1 MSIKTRKD
9 FMTFFRDKELLSQLT
24 PDDRIEI
31 FSCILTDEYNNLTK
45 KLLDKMLS
53 NYGVNNLLIIDFNKQ
68 EQTKKLLFKN

>member
-1 MSIKTRKD
+1 MTRKD

-31 FSCILTDEYNNLTK
+31 FSCILTGRYDFTK
-45 KLLDKMLS
+45 KLLDKIL
-53 NYGVNNLLIIDFNKQ
+53 NDYGVNNLLIIDFNKQ